1 MKRIFLADGDQEL
14 VKRLAGFLNRAGY
27 DIKAS
32 VDGKEALY
40 ALKQGHPYDLVITA
54 LNLPQADGME
64 VLREVKRQNPSTP
77 VVILTSQGSVKHAVE
92 AMKQGAADFLLKPVT
107 VEILE
112 EVASRMLRPS
122 LRKRAGSANGRRIV
136 TDDKRIIKLLEMAKA
151 VADSRATVLISG
163 ESGTGKELFARF
175 LHENSSRK
183 KGPFVAVNCA
193 SLPEGLLESELFGH
207 EKGAFTGAVS
217 RKPGRFELADGG
229 TILLDE
235 ISEMAVSLQAKLL
248 RVLQEGEVDRVGG
261 RHPVPVDVRVV
272 ATTNRDLKEHMQKG
286 EFRED
291 LYYRLNVIPLR
302 IPPLRERKGDVPLLA
317 QHFLSLYAQE
327 NNRAGLSL
335 SEEAARLLS
344 AHSWPGNVREL
355 MNTMER
361 AVLLA
366 QETGPSSPGSAFV
379 RRLYPARVR
388 APLPAPAADPTAG
401 PAPHPALKE
410 AEEVLIIQRALGE
423 TEGNRTHAAKM
434 LGISVRTLRNKLN
447 EYKTTGG
454 MAAQL

>member
-1 MKRIFLADGDQEL
+1 MGAKEAKRIFLADGDQEL
-14 VKRLAGFLNRAGY
+14 VKKLAGFLNRAGY

-32 VDGKEALY
+32 TTGKEALS
-40 ALKQGHPYDLVITA
+40 ALKQGHPYDLVVTA
-54 LNLPQADGME
+54 LNLPQVDGME

-77 VVILTSQGSVKHAVE
+77 VVILTSQGSVKNAVE

-107 VEILE
+107 VELMA
-112 EVASRMLRPS
+112 EVASRMLRP
-122 LRKRAGSANGRRIV
+122 RAQRRSGPANGRRIV

-207 EKGAFTGAVS
+207 EKGAFTGAVA
-217 RKPGRFELADGG
+217 RKPGKFELADGG

-248 RVLQEGEVDRVGG
+248 RVLQEGELDRVGG

-272 ATTNRDLKEHMQKG
+272 ATTNRNLKEHMEKG
-286 EFRED
+286 NFRED

-302 IPPLRERKGDVPLLA
+302 IPPLRERKGDVPLLL
-317 QHFLSLYAQE
+317 QHFLSMYAQE
-327 NNRAGLSL
+327 NNRLGLSL
-335 SEEAARLLS
+335 SDEAERLLA
-344 AHSWPGNVREL
+344 AHRWPGNVREL

-366 QETGPSSPGSAFV
+366 RGEVITPETLMFEDQCRPSP
-379 RRLYPARVR
+379 PAG
-388 APLPAPAADPTAG
+388 ATADDLDLPPT
-401 PAPHPALKE
+401 LRE
-410 AEEVLIIQRALGE
+410 AEKVLITRALDH
-423 TEGNRTHAAKM
+423 TDGNRTHAAKM

-447 EYKTTGG
+447 EYKAAGG
-454 MAAQL
+454 VAAQL